1 MKIFKDRT
9 AFVTGGA
16 SGIGYGMVQNFLKE
30 GMKVVIADFNRAHLE
45 EVQAGLGARK
55 DLHLVQVDVGERD
68 AMRAAADEAV
78 RVFGKIHV
86 LCNNAGVGGGGNV
99 HDPDF
104 DGWDRAMRVNLGG
117 VVNGIKIITPL
128 ILSHGEGGH
137 IVNTSSMAGIVPT
150 PIPGLGAYQTA
161 KFAVRGLSEY
171 LRISL
176 APHGIGVSCLFPGGT
191 RSRIVEAQ
199 VRDEAQLSR
208 IRQMVAT
215 WSDPVEVGAYVVEG
229 IRNNAPYILTH
240 ATGFP
245 EEVRELNAM
254 LEAAFPRTQRA
265 TPELEAFEV
274 QRREMIKRARALP
287 IKD

>member
-1 MKIFKDRT
+1 MKTFAGRT

-30 GMKVVIADFNRAHLE
+30 GMNVVIADYDRDYLRELQPALDGRQDVHVIE
-45 EVQAGLGARK
+45 
-55 DLHLVQVDVGERD
+55 VDVGDRD
-68 AMRAAADEAV
+68 QLRAAADEAV

-104 DGWDRAMRVNLGG
+104 EGWDRSMRVNLGG
-117 VVNGIKIITPL
+117 VVNGVKIIAPL

-137 IVNTSSMAGIVPT
+137 IVNTSSMAGIVPQ

-191 RSRIVEAQ
+191 RSRIIEKHA
-199 VRDEAQLSR
+199 DEAR
-208 IRQMVAT
+208 RAAVKQMVST
-215 WSDPVEVGAYVVEG
+215 WMDPVEVGAYVVRG
-229 IRNNAPYILTH
+229 IRENAPYILTH
-240 ATGFP
+240 DTGFP
-245 EEVRELNAM
+245 DEVREMNAV
-254 LEAAFPRTQRA
+254 LEAAFPRGQKA
-265 TPELEAFEV
+265 TAELEAFEV
-274 QRREMIKRARALP
+274 QRREMIRAAQAMP
-287 IKD
+287 VKD